1 MRKTLR
7 QLMQE
12 SDRCIFA
19 PCVYDCSSA
28 RAMEM
33 AGYEALMFSS
43 GEYSLAGSGVVDYG
57 FSGLSDLEWMVGRIT
72 ATCSLPL
79 AVDIEDG
86 FGGPLAVYRT
96 CKRLARLG
104 ADPRDARL
112 RRERRHHLGRRPRP
126 FQGQLRHQ

>member
-12 SDRCIFA
+12 SDKCIFA

-43 GEYSLAGSGVVDYG
+43 GEYSPWRVHQRTVSTKSHTRWSLKYSAGVPWGGV
-57 FSGLSDLEWMVGRIT
+57 RI
-72 ATCSLPL
+72 
-79 AVDIEDG
+79 
-86 FGGPLAVYRT
+86 
-96 CKRLARLG
+96 
-104 ADPRDARL
+104 
-112 RRERRHHLGRRPRP
+112 
-126 FQGQLRHQ
+126 

>member
-57 FSGLSDLEWMVGRIT
+57 FSGLSEIHEK
-72 ATCSLPL
+72 A
-79 AVDIEDG
+79 
-86 FGGPLAVYRT
+86 
-96 CKRLARLG
+96 
-104 ADPRDARL
+104 
-112 RRERRHHLGRRPRP
+112 
-126 FQGQLRHQ
+126 